1 MSLLLRANAVK
12 WQVWLPNFCKRY
24 DTIDVM
30 SSTPDEV
37 VRQFITL
44 LVSRDIDQA
53 ASMVSTN
60 FEYDNVPMGKA
71 FGPQGLRDTLTGFF
85 AMCTGIDWEIVR
97 QTSSGDTQR
106 AVVLN
111 ERNDKF
117 EIHGRWV
124 TLPVAGVFEIHEGLI
139 TLWRD
144 YFDKTTL
151 LEAMSPPAA

>member
-1 MSLLLRANAVK
+1 MSHSPPASAVK
-12 WQVWLPNFCKRY
+12 WRVWLPSFCNRY
-24 DTIDVM
+24 DTIGVM

-37 VRQFITL
+37 IRQFISL

-53 ASMVSTN
+53 ATMVSSD

-85 AMCTGIDWEIVR
+85 GMCTGIDWEIVR
-97 QTSSGDTQR
+97 QSSTGNTDH

-111 ERNDKF
+111 ERNDRF
-117 EIHGRWV
+117 EIHGRW
-124 TLPVAGVFEIHEGLI
+124 TSLPVAGVFEINNGLI

-144 YFDKTTL
+144 YFDRATL
-151 LEAMSPPAA
+151 LEAMSPPSA